1 MIRFLLPWIKFDPE
15 RKCRQKTTPKKS
27 LYKTFLEEKKM
38 TITNLGTLGR
48 CLGTFE
54 NIDRGHRTTVYVLYV
69 QVTKRG
75 FDFFKYY
82 NLSYLVIV
90 NVV

>member
-1 MIRFLLPWIKFDPE
+1 
-15 RKCRQKTTPKKS
+15 
-27 LYKTFLEEKKM
+27 M
-38 TITNLGTLGR
+38 TISNLGTLGR